1 MSTNQLDM
9 KEMNSSRVCPL
20 ISLAG
25 LRGRAE
31 REITDESE
39 LFSWRSWAEL
49 QSCTQVDKDVK
60 ARRPETKEIN
70 RHGTKH

>member
-9 KEMNSSRVCPL
+9 KEMNSSKVCPL
-20 ISLAG
+20 ISLDG

-31 REITDESE
+31 REITDKSE

-49 QSCTQVDKDVK
+49 RSFTQVDKDVK
-60 ARRPETKEIN
+60 ARRPETEEIN
-70 RHGTKH
+70 GLGPKH